1 MSGERLRCRL
11 DVWLW
16 RARFFKSRSLAAAVI
31 AEGGVFLERNGQSRA
46 VDKPSVAV
54 EAGDGVSFRLGRAV
68 RTVRVRGPG
77 VRRGPATEA
86 RALYEDIG
94 DTVKQDGLDGDD
106 PAEHV
111 HGPDKEEDNPR

>member
-16 RARFFKSRSLAAAVI
+16 RARFFKTRSLAAAVI
-31 AEGGVFLERNGQSRA
+31 AEGGVFVERHGQSRA
-46 VDKPSVAV
+46 VDKPSLAV
-54 EAGDGVSFRLGRAV
+54 EAGDGVSFRLGATL

-77 VRRGPATEA
+77 VRRGPAAEA

-94 DTVKQDGLDGDD
+94 DTLKEGCLDGDAG
-106 PAEHV
+106 AEHV
-111 HGPDKEEDNPR
+111 HPAQPEPDQR

>member
-16 RARFFKSRSLAAAVI
+16 RARFFKTRSLAAAVI
-31 AEGGVFLERNGQSRA
+31 AEGGVFVERHGQSRA

-54 EAGDGVSFRLGRAV
+54 EAGDGVSFRLGSTL
-68 RTVRVRGPG
+68 RTVRVLGPG

-86 RALYEDIG
+86 RALYENIG
-94 DTVKQDGLDGDD
+94 ETVKEGELDGDD
-106 PAEHV
+106 AAEHV
-111 HGPDKEEDNPR
+111 HAHPEEDKPR

>member
-16 RARFFKSRSLAAAVI
+16 RARFFKSRSLAAAVV
-31 AEGGVFLERNGQSRA
+31 AEGGVFIERNGQSRA
-46 VDKPSVAV
+46 VEKPSQAV
-54 EAGDGVSFRLGRAV
+54 EAGDGVSFRLGNTL
-68 RTVRVRGPG
+68 RTVRVRAPG

-94 DTVKQDGLDGDD
+94 DTLKEGWLDGDAG
-106 PAEHV
+106 AEHV
-111 HGPDKEEDNPR
+111 HPASEEQDPR

>member
-31 AEGGVFLERNGQSRA
+31 AEGGVFVDRNGQSRT
-46 VDKPSVAV
+46 VDKPSLAV
-54 EAGDGVSFRLGRAV
+54 EAGDGVSFPLGPAL
-68 RTVRVRGPG
+68 RTVRVLAPG

-94 DTVKQDGLDGDD
+94 DTL
-106 PAEHV
+106 
-111 HGPDKEEDNPR
+111 KEG

>member
-16 RARFFKSRSLAAAVI
+16 RARFFKTRNVAAAVI
-31 AEGGVFLERNGQSRA
+31 AEGGVFIERNGQSRA
-46 VDKPSVAV
+46 VEKPAQTV
-54 EAGDGVSFRLGRAV
+54 EAGDGVSFRLGRTL
-68 RTVRVRGPG
+68 RTVRVLAPG

-94 DTVKQDGLDGDD
+94 DTLKEGCLDGDAA
-106 PAEHV
+106 AEHV
-111 HGPDKEEDNPR
+111 PSADKEPDPR

>member
-16 RARFFKSRSLAAAVI
+16 RARFFKTRSLAAAVI
-31 AEGGVFLERNGQSRA
+31 AEGGVFVERHGQSRA
-46 VDKPSVAV
+46 VDKPALAV
-54 EAGDGVSFRLGRAV
+54 EAGDGVSFRLGQTL
-68 RTVRVRGPG
+68 RTVRVLAPG

-94 DTVKQDGLDGDD
+94 ETVKEGDLDGDD
-106 PAEHV
+106 AAEHV
-111 HGPDKEEDNPR
+111 HAHPEEDKPR